1 MVIKSV
7 KSAFSTTR
15 QNYICFE
22 MRRIGIATKKLY
34 LMLKFN
40 NFLSLLDKLTQKI
53 YLCQITVSSWFFRN
67 VNKVRYL
74 LFKNH
79 CGRAHRLPSSNHG
92 RLPKRKMGEARKE
105 EEKGGSKKQKKLL
118 SWFIALRVHSQK
130 PTKKRRKRRRKY
142 YYECQAVAP
151 PYRQLR
157 ICRAVVIGKPIKT
170 VHTG

>member
-22 MRRIGIATKKLY
+22 MRRIGIATKKMY

-105 EEKGGSKKQKKLL
+105 EEKGGSKKQKKNFCHDLL
-118 SWFIALRVHSQK
+118 LCACTAKTYEKEKKKKKKILLRMPGSSPVIQA
-130 PTKKRRKRRRKY
+130 TKNLQGRRHR
-142 YYECQAVAP
+142 
-151 PYRQLR
+151 
-157 ICRAVVIGKPIKT
+157 
-170 VHTG
+170 